1 MPGLSVVRSIAAPP
15 EKVWAVFTDLKA
27 SADRL
32 SAVKAVE
39 VFTAGP
45 FGVGT
50 RWRETRTMFGREATE
65 DMEITAVDPGRS
77 YTAEAASHGSH
88 YTSRFDFAPTEDGTD
103 VTFSF
108 TGESHGAM
116 RVVGAVM
123 WPMLKGKMAK
133 ELRRDLDD
141 LAVYCERT

>member
-1 MPGLSVVRSIAAPP
+1 MPGVSVVRSIAAPP
-15 EKVWAVFTDLKA
+15 ETVWAVFTDLKE
-27 SADRL
+27 SAERL

-39 VFTAGP
+39 VFTDGP

-108 TGESHGAM
+108 TGESQGAM
-116 RVVGAVM
+116 RIVGAVM
-123 WPMLKGKMAK
+123 WPMLKGKMTK

>member
-1 MPGLSVVRSIAAPP
+1 MPGLSVTRSISAPP
-15 EKVWAVFTDLKA
+15 ETVWAVFTDLPKA
-27 SADRL
+27 AERL
-32 SAVKAVE
+32 SAVNAVE
-39 VFTAGP
+39 VFTDQP

-88 YTSRFDFAPTEDGTD
+88 YTSRFDFAPTGTGTV

-108 TGESHGAM
+108 NSESHGLM
-116 RVVGAVM
+116 RIVGAAM
-123 WPMLKGKMAK
+123 WPMLKGKMTK

-141 LAVYCERT
+141 LAAYCERG